1 MKKLLII
8 GSTAVAGALS
18 LAVVLQGQAPAGA
31 AKATAKAKTVAA
43 TAVASTT
50 PADAKKFVTQYCV
63 GCHGQAAKNAKM
75 ESARHI
81 TLDDINIENVSEH
94 PEKWELVVRKVRA
107 GMMPPNGLPR
117 PSQDKFESWIQY
129 LETSLDKTTK
139 KELPPPG
146 IHRLNRTEYANVIR
160 DLLDI
165 KINPGEYLPSDDSTR
180 GFDNVAAGLSISPSL
195 LEGYVSAAGKISRVA
210 LGSVSTAVSKTYR
223 VPEDTSQDYH
233 IEGMPFG
240 TRGGLIAEH
249 EFPAD
254 GDYSVQITPIS
265 KGNMGNTNPFGEIPN
280 EKLEVLLDGE
290 RMKVF
295 NWDTD
300 RARGDGTFN
309 VTFPVKA
316 GRHTVVVTFL
326 ATNDAPGNDL
336 NKHFLRSS
344 LETGGLPG
352 FRFFPHVGKVVI
364 DGPFKAAGAKDTAA
378 RKKLFVCTPA
388 SQAQETA
395 CATQIVNTLAR
406 RAYRRPVTTKDTET
420 LMSFFQRGRNEGGSF
435 DAGVEMAL
443 RRVLSDPDFIFRREA
458 EPSTVTPGKPY
469 RISDLEM
476 ASRLSFFL
484 WSSIPDDELLK
495 VAEQGRLKQP
505 LVLEAQVK
513 RMLKDPKSASLVDN
527 FAGQWLGIR
536 ALASQ
541 VPVAGLFPNFD
552 DNLRNAMRKEMELY
566 VGYMIQNDRP
576 VTEMLDANYTF
587 VNERLAKHYNIPN
600 VYGSYFRKVELPAEL
615 DYRRGLLGKGLL
627 MTISSQPGR
636 TSPVQRGK
644 TVMQTFLGV
653 EPPAPPPN
661 VEVNLQ
667 NGGDERGGV
676 PTMREQMEMH
686 RKNEPCA
693 SCHKIMDPIG
703 FSLENFDAT
712 GAWRDL
718 DGTKPVDA
726 KGTLVDGTKLNG
738 AKELRGALVKYS
750 PQFVRVATEKML
762 IYALGRG
769 TEYYD
774 MPLVRQIVKD
784 AAKSNYR
791 FSALV
796 LAVVKSEPFQY
807 NEKLVSDAGNVQRA
821 SR

>member
-1 MKKLLII
+1 
-8 GSTAVAGALS
+8 
-18 LAVVLQGQAPAGA
+18 
-31 AKATAKAKTVAA
+31 
-43 TAVASTT
+43 
-50 PADAKKFVTQYCV
+50 
-63 GCHGQAAKNAKM
+63 
-75 ESARHI
+75 
-81 TLDDINIENVSEH
+81 
-94 PEKWELVVRKVRA
+94 
-107 GMMPPNGLPR
+107 
-117 PSQDKFESWIQY
+117 
-129 LETSLDKTTK
+129 
-139 KELPPPG
+139 
-146 IHRLNRTEYANVIR
+146 
-160 DLLDI
+160 
-165 KINPGEYLPSDDSTR
+165 
-180 GFDNVAAGLSISPSL
+180 
-195 LEGYVSAAGKISRVA
+195 
-210 LGSVSTAVSKTYR
+210 
-223 VPEDTSQDYH
+223 
-233 IEGMPFG
+233 
-240 TRGGLIAEH
+240 
-249 EFPAD
+249 
-254 GDYSVQITPIS
+254 
-265 KGNMGNTNPFGEIPN
+265 
-280 EKLEVLLDGE
+280 
-290 RMKVF
+290 
-295 NWDTD
+295 
-300 RARGDGTFN
+300 
-309 VTFPVKA
+309 
-316 GRHTVVVTFL
+316 FL

-336 NKHFLRSS
+336 NRHFLRST

-352 FRFFPHVGKVVI
+352 FRFFPHVGKIVI
-364 DGPFKAAGAKDTAA
+364 EGPFNAKGATDTAA
-378 RKKLFVCTPA
+378 RKKLFVCKPA
-388 SQAQETA
+388 APAQETA

-406 RAYRRPVTTKDTET
+406 RAYRRPVTTRDTEV
-420 LMSFFQRGRNEGGSF
+420 LMSFYQRGRNDGGTF
-435 DAGVEMAL
+435 DSGIEMAL

-458 EPSTVTPGKPY
+458 EPAAVVAGKPY
-469 RISDLEM
+469 RVSDLEL

-484 WSSIPDDELLK
+484 WSSVPDDELLK

-513 RMLKDPKSASLVDN
+513 RMLKDPRSASLVDN
-527 FAGQWLGIR
+527 FAGQWLSIR
-536 ALASQ
+536 ALATQ

-552 DNLRNAMRKEMELY
+552 DNLRNAMRKEMEMF
-566 VGYMIQNDRP
+566 VAYMIQNDRP

-587 VNERLAKHYNIPN
+587 VNERLAKHYSIPN

-667 NGGDERGGV
+667 SGGDDRAGI

-774 MPLVRQIVKD
+774 MPLVRQIVRD
-784 AAKSNYR
+784 AAKTNYK
-791 FSALV
+791 FSSLI

-807 NEKLVSDAGNVQRA
+807 NEKLMTKAGTVERA